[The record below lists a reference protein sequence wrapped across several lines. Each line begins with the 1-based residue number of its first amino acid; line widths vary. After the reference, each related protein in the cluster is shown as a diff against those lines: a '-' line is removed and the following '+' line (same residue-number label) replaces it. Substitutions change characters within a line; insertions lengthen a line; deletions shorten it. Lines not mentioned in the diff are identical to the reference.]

1 MIFAL
6 ITSAL
11 HAQISDPEISGT
23 IGRTQVTGDDVRKHY
38 VTSLGVSF
46 KARLGEPKLGKPQVK
61 VDYELFNGS
70 FWMDYALTGSWFIQ
84 SERER
89 KRFRPFFQL
98 GATYGATVSPP
109 DDFKLFGVSLGTG
122 FTNVIR
128 DGLFVRPELRF
139 KVLGR
144 SATVL
149 LQPAFSIG
157 WQF

>member
-23 IGRTQVTGDDVRKHY
+23 VGRTQVTGDDVRKHY

-46 KARLGEPKLGKPQVK
+46 KARLGKPQLGKPQVK

-84 SERER
+84 GERER

-98 GATYGATVSPP
+98 GATYGATVSA
-109 DDFKLFGVSLGTG
+109 DNFELFGVSLGTG
-122 FTNVIR
+122 FTGTIG
-128 DGLFVRPELRF
+128 DGVFVRPELRF

-149 LQPAFSIG
+149 LQPALSIG